1 MAMEGIGGVI
11 RRKSDEAKRKPQKKS
26 GQLPGMESPDTRK
39 ERFMHS
45 EAHVLAAEIS
55 SHFAE
60 RKKFA
65 LYLAVIRRM
74 GVPQA
79 RTLFSSIKSGDAN
92 VANPRKFFM
101 WSSQRESKPAPAP
114 KPEQKKPRKPRKK
127 PGEKQLDISD
137 FLG

>member
-1 MAMEGIGGVI
+1 MEGIGGII
-11 RRKSDEAKRKPQKKS
+11 RRKSDDAGRRPAKRS
-26 GQLPGMESPDTRK
+26 GQLPGMETREAPK

-55 SHFAE
+55 AYFAE

-65 LYLAVIRRM
+65 LYLAIVRRM

-79 RTLFSSIKSGDAN
+79 RTLFAEIKSGDAN
-92 VANPRKFFM
+92 VASPRKFFM
-101 WSSQRESKPAPAP
+101 WSTRRAPKEPKAPAP
-114 KPEQKKPRKPRKK
+114 KKPRKSGKR
-127 PGEKQLDISD
+127 PGKKQLDMND